1 MNSLKIKNIIIS
13 AIVISALSLTGCG
26 KNGEQKEEKK
36 ETSKNENISISKN
49 AIKEI
54 DLKTEVVKMLPFEGN
69 VAIPAT
75 VLTNQDAEALVGSLV
90 QGRIHKV
97 YVKAGDYVKA
107 GQLLMDIEGL
117 EIGQIKADYLTD
129 KASLEV
135 AKANYERLKSLN
147 EQKIGSQKS
156 LIEAEAEYKK
166 ALAEFMAEDR
176 KIHSIGM
183 TDDEI
188 TGENQKKG
196 NDHTPG
202 LLHVKSPINGLVV
215 ERNVVIGQMVEAT
228 TNAFKIINTSDIWID
243 GKASEKDIKLI
254 SEKSSA
260 RFISSVYPDESFSGR
275 INFVNPVIDEK
286 TRTFTIRCD
295 FKNLNNKLKP
305 QMFGELLIPAAKN
318 SKAILIPAE
327 SVIKIDNNDCVF
339 VVVSDTV
346 FSKRIVKTGS
356 VENDRIEI
364 KEGLKEGE
372 KIVSKGAFY
381 IKSEMLK
388 DELGGEE

>member
-1 MNSLKIKNIIIS
+1 MITLKLKTIIISTIIIS
-13 AIVISALSLTGCG
+13 AAFLTGCG
-26 KNGEQKEEKK
+26 KENQQIEEKT
-36 ETSKNENISISKN
+36 ETSKNENITISKN
-49 AIKEI
+49 SVKEI

-97 YVKAGDYVKA
+97 YAKAGDFVKA

-135 AKANYERLKSLN
+135 AKTNYERLKSLN

-196 NDHTPG
+196 AEHTPG
-202 LLHVKSPINGLVV
+202 LLHVKSPISGLVV
-215 ERNVVIGQMVEAT
+215 ERNIVIGQMVESS
-228 TNAFKIINTSDIWID
+228 TNAFKIINTSDVWID

-254 SEKSSA
+254 SEKSPA
-260 RFISSVYPDESFSGR
+260 KFVSSVYPEETFQGR

-286 TRTFTIRCD
+286 TRTFTIRCE
-295 FKNLNNKLKP
+295 FKNSGNKLKP
-305 QMFGELLIPAAKN
+305 QMFGELLVPAAKN

-339 VVVSDTV
+339 VVVNDTV

-356 VENDRIEI
+356 VENERIEI

-372 KIVSKGAFY
+372 QVVTKGAFY

-388 DELGGEE
+388 DELGGDE